1 MTLLIAR
8 HGQTDWNLARRW
20 QSRSDIPLNATGVT
34 QADSLA
40 LQLLAEQYRPV
51 RIISSPLSRAR
62 QTAEIMGRVLGLSV
76 EVDQRLTELDLGE
89 WEGCLEAELRAE
101 DPARYDHWRSEGY
114 LIAPP
119 GGESL
124 FDVAERVRPLV
135 TELKTD
141 PGDLLLVGH
150 QGVNMALK
158 AELSGC
164 FEPRC
169 LEQFRQAN
177 DEMDMW
183 SIVPARSIKRLK
195 AE

>member
-1 MTLLIAR
+1 
-8 HGQTDWNLARRW
+8 
-20 QSRSDIPLNATGVT
+20 
-34 QADSLA
+34 
-40 LQLLAEQYRPV
+40 
-51 RIISSPLSRAR
+51 
-62 QTAEIMGRVLGLSV
+62 
-76 EVDQRLTELDLGE
+76 
-89 WEGCLEAELRAE
+89 
-101 DPARYDHWRSEGY
+101 
-114 LIAPP
+114 
-119 GGESL
+119 
-124 FDVAERVRPLV
+124 V

-150 QGVNMALK
+150 QVVNMALK